1 MKNLL
6 RSALVLCAIVAVNA
20 QAACSKNRGC
30 GKRVARYAVANRNGF
45 KNRTTQQTAVQQPVV
60 RRGGC
65 ANGSCSL

>member
-20 QAACSKNRGC
+20 QAACRKGGC
-30 GKRVARYAVANRNGF
+30 GKRVARYAVASRSGFRNA
-45 KNRTTQQTAVQQPVV
+45 KQQPTAQQPVV

>member
-20 QAACSKNRGC
+20 QAACSKKLGC
-30 GKRVARYAVANRNGF
+30 GKRPVARYAVANRSGF
-45 KNRTTQQTAVQQPVV
+45 KTRTNKPKVQHPVV
-60 RRGGC
+60 RGGC

>member
-20 QAACSKNRGC
+20 QAACPKKRGC
-30 GKRVARYAVANRNGF
+30 NKRVARYTVANRSGF
-45 KNRTTQQTAVQQPVV
+45 KNQTRVQQPVV

-65 ANGSCSL
+65 SNGSCSL

>member
-20 QAACSKNRGC
+20 QAACSKRGGC
-30 GKRVARYAVANRNGF
+30 NKQRQTRYYAAKTV
-45 KNRTTQQTAVQQPVV
+45 KNRTAQQPVV

-65 ANGSCSL
+65 SNGSCSL

>member
-6 RSALVLCAIVAVNA
+6 RSALVVCAIVAVNA
-20 QAACSKNRGC
+20 QAACRKGGC
-30 GKRVARYAVANRNGF
+30 GKRVARYTVANRNGF
-45 KNRTTQQTAVQQPVV
+45 KNRTTKQTNVQQPVV